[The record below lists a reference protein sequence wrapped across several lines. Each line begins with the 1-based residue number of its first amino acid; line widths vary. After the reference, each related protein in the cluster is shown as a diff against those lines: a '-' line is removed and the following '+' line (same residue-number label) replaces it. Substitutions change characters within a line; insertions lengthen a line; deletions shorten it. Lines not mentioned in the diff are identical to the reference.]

1 MIKYLDRH
9 LYNSFYQDFISTDSK
24 AHEFLDSPHHIP
36 WKQLTASLDLD
47 SPRYQKIRQLLINQN
62 NDLSS
67 EKAKKYLKDLEKPD
81 SVILITG
88 QQLGL
93 FASPLYTIYK
103 ILSTIKLSEDL
114 NKRDNTYR
122 YVPVFWL
129 ETEDHDFREINHFGI
144 YDRQFQPR
152 LLTYEGT
159 DHGKASLRHYQLES
173 SITSFISEIKENL
186 IDTEFSADLF
196 QKIEGIYKPQT
207 EWTSAIRFLLKG
219 MLEIK
224 GLLFFHP
231 GAGEI
236 KKLSVDFFSQLL
248 IRANEL
254 RRSFEIQSDNLI
266 SKGYHNQV
274 KNIPGQTF
282 IHIEQENNQR
292 EHLYTNGDGYFFKN
306 SDKKYTQDEILKK
319 IQEDP
324 SSISSTVVSRPLLQ
338 SWLLPVAG
346 YIAGPGEIAYWSQ
359 LGQMF
364 ANLDLVMPVLYPRIS
379 TTIIEPKIAKYL
391 NRYSIDVEKMP
402 LKNKQFIEGYIK
414 QQSSNDEDN
423 PFKRINRLLG
433 DEEAKV
439 KSYLESLDPTLV
451 DLGIK
456 SIERMNQT
464 LENLENRV
472 IKIKEQKNTQ
482 LTNHLQQI
490 HTSFFPQELPQERYL
505 TLVYYLNKFGPKIV
519 DTLYT
524 ELSIEKF
531 DHQLL
536 YL

>member
-1 MIKYLDRH
+1 
-9 LYNSFYQDFISTDSK
+9 
-24 AHEFLDSPHHIP
+24 
-36 WKQLTASLDLD
+36 
-47 SPRYQKIRQLLINQN
+47 
-62 NDLSS
+62 
-67 EKAKKYLKDLEKPD
+67 
-81 SVILITG
+81 
-88 QQLGL
+88 
-93 FASPLYTIYK
+93 
-103 ILSTIKLSEDL
+103 
-114 NKRDNTYR
+114 
-122 YVPVFWL
+122 
-129 ETEDHDFREINHFGI
+129 
-144 YDRQFQPR
+144 
-152 LLTYEGT
+152 
-159 DHGKASLRHYQLES
+159 
-173 SITSFISEIKENL
+173 
-186 IDTEFSADLF
+186 
-196 QKIEGIYKPQT
+196 
-207 EWTSAIRFLLKG
+207 
-219 MLEIK
+219 
-224 GLLFFHP
+224 
-231 GAGEI
+231 
-236 KKLSVDFFSQLL
+236 
-248 IRANEL
+248 
-254 RRSFEIQSDNLI
+254 
-266 SKGYHNQV
+266 
-274 KNIPGQTF
+274 
-282 IHIEQENNQR
+282 
-292 EHLYTNGDGYFFKN
+292 
-306 SDKKYTQDEILKK
+306 
-319 IQEDP
+319 
-324 SSISSTVVSRPLLQ
+324 
-338 SWLLPVAG
+338 
-346 YIAGPGEIAYWSQ
+346 
-359 LGQMF
+359 MF